1 MPDSNGDNKKGISML
16 ADVPIRLRLFLVV
29 IVVFV
34 DTSAKRLGQVVV
46 FFFLSQYN
54 LLVHSLFTHSAILL
68 RT

>member
-34 DTSAKRLGQVVV
+34 DTSAKRLGQV
-46 FFFLSQYN
+46 FFFPSF
-54 LLVHSLFTHSAILL
+54 SI
-68 RT
+68 